1 MSVRQQQDGHC
12 LNEVSLPVFGR
23 TIQLINERRSR
34 AEYIICSART
44 FGLFLQNQ
52 HQHKDNTHHNTY
64 FDVYAIIKSIEENYE

>member
-12 LNEVSLPVFGR
+12 MNEVSLPVFGR
-23 TIQLINERRSR
+23 TIQLINEWRSR

-52 HQHKDNTHHNTY
+52 HKHEKHMHQN
-64 FDVYAIIKSIEENYE
+64 V

>member
-34 AEYIICSART
+34 VEYIICSART

-52 HQHKDNTHHNTY
+52 HKHKEQIHLNAY
-64 FDVYAIIKSIEENYE
+64 LGAFVV